1 MSGGDPHLTRLAAS
15 CVRLSACAPAAYD
28 RRMSAI
34 LERPQSLLPSRFSWL
49 MGLYAENYHRLAR
62 LFAPQDL
69 AIGSYISSLDDGLDV
84 RLDVLERHRYTL
96 DLHLTYCF
104 IDSETGESAPSAQL
118 RMYHDAHMAE
128 VIDCRAD
135 RRLVRAIGPL
145 QSARSIFQQRV
156 RMSSFL
162 NRWIEYLAEQGHS
175 IGTLE
180 PQPAGSVASGR
191 ATFALPSGGAP

>member
-1 MSGGDPHLTRLAAS
+1 MIGP
-15 CVRLSACAPAAYD
+15 
-28 RRMSAI
+28 MSAV

-49 MGLYAENYHRLAR
+49 MGLYSENYHRLAR

-69 AIGSYISSLDDGLDV
+69 AIGSYLSSLDDGLDV

-96 DLHLTYCF
+96 DLHLTYNF
-104 IDSETGESAPSAQL
+104 VDGTTGEPSPSAQL

-128 VIDCRAD
+128 VLDCCAD

-145 QSARSIFQQRV
+145 HPARSIFQRRV

-162 NRWIEYLAEQGHS
+162 NRWLEYLAEQGHS

-180 PQPAGSVASGR
+180 PGQPP
-191 ATFALPSGGAP
+191 ATS

>member
-1 MSGGDPHLTRLAAS
+1 
-15 CVRLSACAPAAYD
+15 
-28 RRMSAI
+28 MSAV

-62 LFAPQDL
+62 LFAPRDL
-69 AIGSYISSLDDGLDV
+69 AIGTYISSLDDGLDV

-104 IDSETGESAPSAQL
+104 VDSETGESAPSAQL
-118 RMYHDAHMAE
+118 RIYHDAHMAE

-135 RRLVRAIGPL
+135 RRLARAIGPL
-145 QSARSIFQQRV
+145 QSARSVLQQRV

-162 NRWIEYLAEQGHS
+162 NRWLEYLAEQGHS

-180 PQPAGSVASGR
+180 PQLVQLASTMDAAPAPR
-191 ATFALPSGGAP
+191 